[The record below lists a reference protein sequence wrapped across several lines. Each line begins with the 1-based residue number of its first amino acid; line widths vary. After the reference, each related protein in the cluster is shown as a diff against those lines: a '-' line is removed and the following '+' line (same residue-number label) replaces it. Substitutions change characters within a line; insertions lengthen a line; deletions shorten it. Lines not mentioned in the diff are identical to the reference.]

1 MNRKN
6 HAALVLGVLALLAVI
21 GGAVSS
27 VGQSFA
33 RESSA
38 QPISP
43 EAHGAAESHGE
54 DEAEH
59 AQGEHGEEGGHEEE
73 GDLKLTADQINA
85 AGIEVVMAA
94 ARPMRTSVSFPG
106 EIRFDE
112 DRTSHIVPQLAG
124 FVEKVNANL
133 GETVRKGQVLAVI
146 ASQDISQQRS
156 DLNAASKRLELARVT
171 LGREKALWE
180 EKISPEQDY
189 LQARQAYQE
198 AEIEV
203 ANAKQK
209 VSALGGNTATAGGNR
224 YELRAPFDGVIVEKH
239 LGQGERVDSTTTA
252 FVLSDLKQVWATFNV
267 PPSELEKVI
276 LGREVTVNAPD
287 LQTQVQGKV
296 GYVGNL
302 LGEQNRAAQVRVT
315 LTNPQGAWRPGL
327 FVNVLVA
334 AQEATA
340 PVSVPEAALQSVED
354 RPTLFVRTDE
364 GFTARTVDIGRRD
377 GGYLEV
383 LKGLEAGEH
392 VAANGSFI
400 LKSELGKASAE
411 HSH

>member
-1 MNRKN
+1 MPGLRSFNEQKN

-27 VGQSFA
+27 VGPSFA

-59 AQGEHGEEGGHEEE
+59 AQGEHAEEGGHEEE
-73 GDLKLTADQINA
+73 GALKLTADQINA

-124 FVEKVNANL
+124 FVEKVNTNL

-156 DLNAASKRLELARVT
+156 DLNAASKRLELARIT
-171 LGREKALWE
+171 LSREKALWE

-252 FVLSDLKQVWATFNV
+252 FVLSDLTQVWATFNV

-276 LGREVTVNAPD
+276 LGREVTVDAPD

-296 GYVGNL
+296 GYVGSL
-302 LGEQNRAAQVRVT
+302 LGNR
-315 LTNPQGAWRPGL
+315 
-327 FVNVLVA
+327 
-334 AQEATA
+334 TA
-340 PVSVPEAALQSVED
+340 P
-354 RPTLFVRTDE
+354 
-364 GFTARTVDIGRRD
+364 
-377 GGYLEV
+377 
-383 LKGLEAGEH
+383 LKY
-392 VAANGSFI
+392 V
-400 LKSELGKASAE
+400 
-411 HSH
+411 